1 MPYIPHTRAEIKQML
16 EEIGVT
22 SVDELFADIPK
33 EVWFHEKEPSAG
45 RSENEVVSEIS
56 SILGQNKT
64 YPMFLGAGCYNHYV
78 PAVVKAIISRS
89 EFFTSYTQ
97 YQPELSQ
104 GFLRALFEYQ
114 TFICQ
119 LTGMDV
125 SNVSLYDWATSLG
138 EAALM
143 AARIKKEKSEVIIP
157 KNIHPARVKVLK
169 TYIKGAG
176 LNIIDVGYDASTGQ
190 IDIEKLKSA
199 VNVNTCMVYME
210 SPNFFGVIDE
220 KASEVSNISHEN
232 ESMFV
237 FGTDMIS
244 LSVLRPPAE
253 FGADIVIGD
262 VQSLGNPVSF
272 GGSQLGVIAC
282 KKEFVRDMP
291 GRLVGETHDALG
303 RRGFVLTLQTR
314 EQHIRRQK
322 ATSNITTNHALNALA
337 SAVYLAWMGAGG
349 LSELG
354 SYLVK
359 KPEEVAEKIN
369 CIKGWSAPLFDSH
382 YFREFVAVSEYD
394 PEMINKKL
402 LKEGIT
408 GGFSLKKW
416 FPELGNAALYCVT
429 ECCSD
434 EDIKRLLTVLS
445 KKSSCSTIYGHR

>member
-1 MPYIPHTRAEIKQML
+1 MPYIPHTQTEIRQML
-16 EEIGVT
+16 EQIGVAST
-22 SVDELFADIPK
+22 EELFADIPPEVRYK
-33 EVWFHEKEPSAG
+33 ENESFAG
-45 RSENEVVSEIS
+45 RSENEVMREIS
-56 SILGQNKT
+56 SIIGQNRT

-78 PAVVKAIISRS
+78 PASVKAIISRS
-89 EFFTSYTQ
+89 EFSTSYTQ

-125 SNVSLYDWATSLG
+125 SNVSLYDWGSSLG

-143 AARIKKEKSEVIIP
+143 AARIKKGRSGIIIP
-157 KNIHPARVKVLK
+157 GNVHPARVEVLK

-176 LNIIDVGYDASTGQ
+176 LEIIEAGYDTQTGQ

-199 VNVNTCMVYME
+199 VNDKTCMVYME
-210 SPNFFGVIDE
+210 SPNFFGVVDE
-220 KASEVSNISHEN
+220 TAPEAGRIAHEAG
-232 ESMFV
+232 SMFV
-237 FGTDMIS
+237 SGTDMLS
-244 LSVLRPPAE
+244 LSVLLPPAK

-262 VQSLGNPVSF
+262 AQSLGNPVSF

-282 KKEFVRDMP
+282 KKEYVRDMP
-291 GRLVGETHDALG
+291 GRLVGETHDARG

-337 SAVYLAWMGAGG
+337 SSVYLAWMGAGG

-354 SYLVK
+354 SYLIR
-359 KPEEVAEKIN
+359 KPEEVAERMNSIQ
-369 CIKGWSAPLFDSH
+369 GLRAPLFDSH
-382 YFREFVAVSEYD
+382 HFREFVAVSDDD
-394 PEMINKKL
+394 PEVINRKL

-408 GGFSLKKW
+408 GGFSLRKSY
-416 FPELGNAALYCVT
+416 PELGNAVLYCVT
-429 ECCSD
+429 ECCTGD
-434 EDIKRLLTVLS
+434 DIERLLGVLQ
-445 KKSSCSTIYGHR
+445 G

>member
-1 MPYIPHTRAEIKQML
+1 MPYIPHTQIEIKQML
-16 EEIGVT
+16 KEIGVA
-22 SVDELFADIPK
+22 SVDELFADIPSQ
-33 EVWFHEKEPSAG
+33 VRFHEKEPFPG
-45 RSENEVVSEIS
+45 RSENEVVREMT

-78 PAVVKAIISRS
+78 PAVVRAIISRS

-125 SNVSLYDWATSLG
+125 SNVSMYDWATSLG

-143 AARIKKEKSEVIIP
+143 AARIKKEKPDMIIP
-157 KNIHPARVKVLK
+157 KTTHPARVEVLK

-176 LNIIDVGYDASTGQ
+176 LNIIEVGYDAQTGKM
-190 IDIEKLKSA
+190 DIEKIKSA
-199 VNVNTCMVYME
+199 VNKNTCMVYME
-210 SPNFFGVIDE
+210 SPNFLGVIDE
-220 KASEVSNISHEN
+220 TAPEVSKIAHEAG
-232 ESMFV
+232 SMFV
-237 FGTDMIS
+237 FGTDMLS
-244 LSVLRPPAE
+244 LSVLLPPAD

-262 VQSLGNPVSF
+262 AQSLGNPVSF

-282 KKEFVRDMP
+282 RKEYVRDMP
-291 GRLVGETHDALG
+291 GRLVGETHDAEG
-303 RRGFVLTLQTR
+303 RQGFVLTLQTR

-337 SAVYLAWMGAGG
+337 SAVYIAWMGAGG
-349 LSELG
+349 ISELG

-359 KPEEVAEKIN
+359 KPQEVAEKMDG
-369 CIKGWSAPLFDSH
+369 IKGWKAPLFDSH
-382 YFREFVAVSEYD
+382 HFREFVAVSEDD
-394 PEMINKKL
+394 PEVINKML

-408 GGFSLKKW
+408 GGLSLRKW
-416 FPELGNAALYCVT
+416 YPELGNAALYCVT
-429 ECCSD
+429 ECNSD
-434 EDIKRLLTVLS
+434 EDIERLLGVLEGIHQS
-445 KKSSCSTIYGHR
+445 

>member
-1 MPYIPHTRAEIKQML
+1 MPYIPHTQTEIKQML
-16 EEIGVT
+16 EQIGVA
-22 SVDELFADIPK
+22 SIDDLFADIPE
-33 EVWFHEKEPSAG
+33 EVRYKEKEPFPG
-45 RSENEVVSEIS
+45 KSENEVVREMS
-56 SILGQNKT
+56 SILSQNKT

-78 PAVVKAIISRS
+78 PYVVRTIISRG

-125 SNVSLYDWATSLG
+125 SNVSMYDWASSLG
-138 EAALM
+138 EASLM
-143 AARIKKEKSEVIIP
+143 AARIKKSRRDIIIP
-157 KNIHPARVKVLK
+157 NSTHPARVEVLK

-176 LNIIDVGYDASTGQ
+176 LNVIEVNYDAQTGQ
-190 IDIEKLKSA
+190 IDLEKLKS
-199 VNVNTCMVYME
+199 NVSANTCMVYIE

-220 KASEVSNISHEN
+220 TAKEVSKIVHEAGGV
-232 ESMFV
+232 FV
-237 FGTDMIS
+237 FGTDMLS
-244 LSVLRPPAE
+244 LSVLRPPVE

-262 VQSLGNPVSF
+262 AQSLGNPVSF

-291 GRLVGETHDALG
+291 GRLVGETHDANG
-303 RRGFVLTLQTR
+303 RKGYVLTLQTR

-337 SAVYLAWMGAGG
+337 SAVYIAWMGAGG

-354 SYLVK
+354 ALLIK
-359 KPEEVAEKIN
+359 KPNEVAERIN
-369 CIKGWSAPLFDSH
+369 DIKGWKAPLFDSH
-382 YFREFVAVSEYD
+382 HFREFVAVSGDD
-394 PEMINKKL
+394 PELINKKL

-408 GGFSLKKW
+408 GGFSLNKW
-416 FPELGNAALYCVT
+416 YPELGNAVLYCVT

-434 EDIKRLLTVLS
+434 EDIERLLGVLEV
-445 KKSSCSTIYGHR
+445 

>member
-1 MPYIPHTRAEIKQML
+1 MPYIPHTQTEIKQML
-16 EEIGVT
+16 EQIGVV
-22 SVDELFADIPK
+22 SIDELFADIPS
-33 EVWFHEKEPSAG
+33 EVLYIEKEPFAG
-45 RSENEVVSEIS
+45 KSENEVVREMS
-56 SILGQNKT
+56 SILSQNKT

-78 PAVVKAIISRS
+78 PAVVRAIISRG

-125 SNVSLYDWATSLG
+125 SNVSMYDWASSLG
-138 EAALM
+138 EAAAM
-143 AARIKKEKSEVIIP
+143 AARIKKDRRDIIIP
-157 KNIHPARVKVLK
+157 KTTHPARIEVLK
-169 TYIKGAG
+169 TYIKGTC
-176 LNIIDVGYDASTGQ
+176 LNVIEVGYDAQSGQ

-199 VNVNTCMVYME
+199 VNANTCMVYME

-220 KASEVSNISHEN
+220 TAQEVSNIAHEAG
-232 ESMFV
+232 SMFV
-237 FGTDMIS
+237 FGTDMLS
-244 LSVLRPPAE
+244 LSVLRTPAE

-262 VQSLGNPVSF
+262 AQSLGNPVSF

-282 KKEFVRDMP
+282 KKEYVRDMP
-291 GRLVGETHDALG
+291 GRLVGETHDAKG
-303 RRGFVLTLQTR
+303 RQGFVLTLQTR

-337 SAVYLAWMGAGG
+337 STVYIAWMGAGG

-354 SYLVK
+354 ALLIK
-359 KPEEVAEKIN
+359 KPKEVAERIDD
-369 CIKGWSAPLFDSH
+369 IKGWKAPLFDS
-382 YFREFVAVSEYD
+382 YQFREFVAVSDYD
-394 PEMINKKL
+394 PEVINKKL

-416 FPELGNAALYCVT
+416 YPDLGNAVLYCVT

-434 EDIKRLLTVLS
+434 EDIERLLGVLE
-445 KKSSCSTIYGHR
+445 G

>member
-1 MPYIPHTRAEIKQML
+1 MPYIPHTQTEIKQML
-16 EEIGVT
+16 EQIGVA
-22 SVDELFADIPK
+22 SIDELFSDIPG
-33 EVWFHEKEPSAG
+33 EVRYKEKEPFAG
-45 RSENEVVSEIS
+45 RSENEVVREMS
-56 SILGQNKT
+56 SIIGQNKT
-64 YPMFLGAGCYNHYV
+64 YPMFLGGGCYNHYV
-78 PAVVKAIISRS
+78 PAVVRAIISRG

-125 SNVSLYDWATSLG
+125 SNISMYDWASSLG

-143 AARIKKEKSEVIIP
+143 AARIKKDRRDIIIP
-157 KNIHPARVKVLK
+157 KTTHPARVEVLK

-176 LNIIDVGYDASTGQ
+176 LNIIKVEYDAEIGQ
-190 IDIEKLKSA
+190 IDIENLKRA
-199 VNVNTCMVYME
+199 VNANTCMVYME

-220 KASEVSNISHEN
+220 IAPEVSKIAHEAG
-232 ESMFV
+232 SIFV
-237 FGTDMIS
+237 FGTDMLS

-262 VQSLGNPVSF
+262 AQSLGNPVSF

-282 KKEFVRDMP
+282 KKEYVRDMP
-291 GRLVGETHDALG
+291 GRLVGETHDAQG
-303 RRGFVLTLQTR
+303 RQGFVLTLQTR

-337 SAVYLAWMGAGG
+337 SAVYIAWMGAGG

-354 SYLVK
+354 AYLVK
-359 KPEEVAEKIN
+359 KPQEVAGKIN
-369 CIKGWSAPLFDSH
+369 AIKGFHAPIFDSH
-382 YFREFVAVSEYD
+382 HFREFIAVSD
-394 PEMINKKL
+394 DNPDNINKKL

-416 FPELGNAALYCVT
+416 FPELGNAVLYCVT

-434 EDIKRLLTVLS
+434 EDIDRLIKVLES
-445 KKSSCSTIYGHR
+445 

>member
-1 MPYIPHTRAEIKQML
+1 MPYIPHTQDEIKQML
-16 EEIGVT
+16 EEIGVA
-22 SVDELFADIPK
+22 SVDELFADIPA
-33 EVWFHEKEPSAG
+33 EVRFHENEPFPG
-45 RSENEVVSEIS
+45 RSENEVVREMT

-78 PAVVKAIISRS
+78 PAAVKAMISRS

-125 SNVSLYDWATSLG
+125 SNVSLYDWAASLG

-143 AARIKKEKSEVIIP
+143 AARIKKDRLNIIIP
-157 KNIHPARVKVLK
+157 KTTHPARVEVLK

-176 LNIIDVGYDASTGQ
+176 LNIVEVGYDAGSGQ
-190 IDIEKLKSA
+190 LDIEKLKCA
-199 VNVNTCMVYME
+199 VNKDTCMVYME

-220 KASEVSNISHEN
+220 TAQEVSKIAHEAG
-232 ESMFV
+232 SLFV
-237 FGTDMIS
+237 LGTDMLS
-244 LSVLRPPAE
+244 LSVLQPPAE

-262 VQSLGNPVSF
+262 AQSLGNPVSF

-282 KKEFVRDMP
+282 RKEYVRDMP
-291 GRLVGETHDALG
+291 GRLVGETHDAEG
-303 RRGFVLTLQTR
+303 RQGFVLTLQTR

-322 ATSNITTNHALNALA
+322 ATSNITTNNALNALA
-337 SAVYLAWMGAGG
+337 SAVYIAWMGAGG

-359 KPEEVAEKIN
+359 KPQEVAEKMDG
-369 CIKGWSAPLFDSH
+369 IKGWKAPIFDSH
-382 YFREFVAVSEYD
+382 HFREFVAVSEDD
-394 PEMINKKL
+394 PEVINKKL

-408 GGFSLKKW
+408 GGLSLRKW
-416 FPELGNAALYCVT
+416 YPELGNAALYCVT
-429 ECCSD
+429 ECCGE
-434 EDIKRLLTVLS
+434 EDIERLLTVLE
-445 KKSSCSTIYGHR
+445 I

>member
-1 MPYIPHTRAEIKQML
+1 MPYIPHTETEIKEML
-16 EEIGVT
+16 QKIGVA
-22 SVDELFADIPK
+22 SIDELFADVPK
-33 EVWFHEKEPSAG
+33 ETWYIEKEPFPG
-45 RSENEVVSEIS
+45 KSEREVVHDVQ

-78 PAVVKAIISRS
+78 PAAVKAIISRG

-125 SNVSLYDWATSLG
+125 SNASLYDWASSLG

-143 AARIKKEKSEVIIP
+143 AARIKKEKSDIIIP
-157 KNIHPARVKVLK
+157 KTTHPARVQVLK
-169 TYIKGAG
+169 TYVKGAK
-176 LNIIDVGYDASTGQ
+176 LNIIEAGYDPGTGW
-190 IDIEKLKSA
+190 IDIEKLKDS
-199 VNVNTCMVYME
+199 VNDKTAMVYME

-220 KASEVSNISHEN
+220 TAQNVSKIAHEAG
-232 ESMFV
+232 SLFV
-237 FGTDMIS
+237 FGTDMLS
-244 LSVLRPPAE
+244 LSVLKPPDD

-262 VQSLGNPVSF
+262 AQSLGNPVSF

-282 KKEFVRDMP
+282 KKEYVRDMP
-291 GRLVGETHDALG
+291 GRLVGETHDKEG
-303 RRGFVLTLQTR
+303 RKGYVLTLQTR

-322 ATSNITTNHALNALA
+322 ATSNITTNHALHALA
-337 SAVYLAWMGAGG
+337 ASVYIAWMGAGG
-349 LSELG
+349 FSELG

-359 KPEEVAEKIN
+359 KPKEVAEKIN
-369 CIKGWSAPLFDSH
+369 NVKGWRAPLFYSH
-382 YFREFVAVSEYD
+382 HFREFVAVSDDD
-394 PEMINKKL
+394 PEWINKKL
-402 LKEGIT
+402 LEHGIT

-416 FPELGNAALYCVT
+416 YPELGNAALYCVT

-434 EDIKRLLTVLS
+434 EDIERLVGLLD
-445 KKSSCSTIYGHR
+445 I

>member
-1 MPYIPHTRAEIKQML
+1 MPYIPHTQTEIKQML
-16 EEIGVT
+16 EHIGVA
-22 SVDELFADIPK
+22 SIDELFADIPA
-33 EVWFHEKEPSAG
+33 EVRYKEKEPFAG
-45 RSENEVVSEIS
+45 RSENEVVREMN
-56 SILGQNKT
+56 SILAQNRT

-78 PAVVKAIISRS
+78 PAVARAIISRS

-125 SNVSLYDWATSLG
+125 SNVSMYDWASSLG

-143 AARIKKEKSEVIIP
+143 AARIKKDRRDIIIP
-157 KNIHPARVKVLK
+157 KTTHPARVEALK

-176 LNIIDVGYDASTGQ
+176 MKVIEVGYDAQSGQ
-190 IDIEKLKSA
+190 IDIEKLISA
-199 VNVNTCMVYME
+199 VNANTCMVYME

-220 KASEVSNISHEN
+220 TAQEVSNIAHEAG
-232 ESMFV
+232 SLFV
-237 FGTDMIS
+237 FGTDMLS

-253 FGADIVIGD
+253 FDADIVNGD
-262 VQSLGNPVSF
+262 AQSLGNPVSF

-282 KKEFVRDMP
+282 KKEYVRDMP
-291 GRLVGETHDALG
+291 GRLVGETHDVEG
-303 RRGFVLTLQTR
+303 RQGFVLTLQTR

-337 SAVYLAWMGAGG
+337 STVYIAWMGAGG

-354 SYLVK
+354 SFLVK
-359 KPEEVAEKIN
+359 KSEEVAERMN
-369 CIKGWSAPLFDSH
+369 GIKGFRAPLFDSH
-382 YFREFVAVSEYD
+382 HFREFVAVSDDDIEV
-394 PEMINKKL
+394 MNKKL

-408 GGFSLKKW
+408 GGLLLKKW
-416 FPELGNAALYCVT
+416 YPELGNAVLYCVT

-434 EDIKRLLTVLS
+434 EDIERLLGVLE
-445 KKSSCSTIYGHR
+445 G

>member
-1 MPYIPHTRAEIKQML
+1 MPYIPHTQDEIKHML
-16 EEIGVT
+16 EEIGVA
-22 SVDELFADIPK
+22 SVDELFADIPA
-33 EVWFHEKEPSAG
+33 EVRFHEKEPFEG
-45 RSENEVVSEIS
+45 RSENEVVRDIS
-56 SILGQNKT
+56 SILAQNKT

-78 PAVVKAIISRS
+78 PAVVKSIISRS

-104 GFLRALFEYQ
+104 GYLRALFEYQ

-143 AARIKKEKSEVIIP
+143 AARIKKEKPDIVIP
-157 KNIHPARVKVLK
+157 KTTHPARVEVLK

-176 LNIIDVGYDASTGQ
+176 LNVIEVGYDAQTGQ
-190 IDIEKLKSA
+190 IDVEKLKSA
-199 VNVNTCMVYME
+199 VNKNTCMVYME
-210 SPNFFGVIDE
+210 SPDFFGVIDE
-220 KASEVSNISHEN
+220 KATEVSKIAHEAG
-232 ESMFV
+232 SMFV

-262 VQSLGNPVSF
+262 AQSLGNPVSF

-282 KKEFVRDMP
+282 KKEYVRDMP
-291 GRLVGETHDALG
+291 GRLVGETHDAQG
-303 RRGFVLTLQTR
+303 RQGFVLTLQTR

-337 SAVYLAWMGAGG
+337 SAVYAAWMGAGG
-349 LSELG
+349 FSELG

-359 KPEEVAEKIN
+359 KPQEVAEKMN
-369 CIKGWSAPLFDSH
+369 GIKGFRAPLFNSH
-382 YFREFVAVSEYD
+382 HFREFVAVSDDD
-394 PEMINKKL
+394 PEVIKKKL
-402 LKEGIT
+402 LEHGIT
-408 GGFSLKKW
+408 GGLPLTKW
-416 FPELGNAALYCVT
+416 YPELGNASLYCVT

-434 EDIKRLLTVLS
+434 EDIERLLGVLE
-445 KKSSCSTIYGHR
+445 G

>member
-1 MPYIPHTRAEIKQML
+1 MPYIPHTQTEIKQML
-16 EEIGVT
+16 EQIGVA
-22 SVDELFADIPK
+22 SIDELFADIPEELRFK
-33 EVWFHEKEPSAG
+33 EKEPFAG
-45 RSENEVVSEIS
+45 RSENEVVREIN
-56 SILGQNKT
+56 SIIGQNGT

-78 PAVVKAIISRS
+78 PAVVKAIISRG

-125 SNVSLYDWATSLG
+125 SNISMYDWASSLG

-143 AARIKKEKSEVIIP
+143 AARIKKDRRDIIIP
-157 KNIHPARVKVLK
+157 RTTHPARLEVLK

-176 LNIIDVGYDASTGQ
+176 INVIEVGYDTETGQ
-190 IDIEKLKSA
+190 IDIETLKSA
-199 VNVNTCMVYME
+199 VNANTCMVYME

-220 KASEVSNISHEN
+220 TPPEVSKIAHEAGGI
-232 ESMFV
+232 FV
-237 FGTDMIS
+237 FGADMLS

-253 FGADIVIGD
+253 YGADIVIGD
-262 VQSLGNPVSF
+262 AQSLGNPISF

-282 KKEFVRDMP
+282 KKEYVRDMP
-291 GRLVGETHDALG
+291 GRLVGKTHDAQG
-303 RRGFVLTLQTR
+303 RQGYVLTLQTR

-337 SAVYLAWMGAGG
+337 SSVYIAWMGAGG

-359 KPEEVAEKIN
+359 KPAEIAEKMN
-369 CIKGWSAPLFDSH
+369 SIKGWRAPLFDSH
-382 YFREFVAVSEYD
+382 HFREFVAVSD
-394 PEMINKKL
+394 DDTGVINKRL
-402 LKEGIT
+402 LEHGIT
-408 GGFSLKKW
+408 GGFSLKKSY
-416 FPELGNAALYCVT
+416 PELGNSTLYCMT

-434 EDIKRLLTVLS
+434 EDIERLLGVLE
-445 KKSSCSTIYGHR
+445 G

>member
-1 MPYIPHTRAEIKQML
+1 MPYIPHTQDEIKQML
-16 EEIGVT
+16 EEIGVA
-22 SVDELFADIPK
+22 SVDELFADIPA
-33 EVWFHEKEPSAG
+33 EVRFRETEPNPG
-45 RSENEVVSEIS
+45 RSENEVVREMT
-56 SILGQNKT
+56 SILAQNKT

-125 SNVSLYDWATSLG
+125 SNVSMYDWASSLG

-143 AARIKKEKSEVIIP
+143 AARIKKDRPKIIIP
-157 KNIHPARVKVLK
+157 KTTHPARVEVLK

-176 LNIIDVGYDASTGQ
+176 LKIIEVGYDAQTGKM
-190 IDIEKLKSA
+190 DIEEIKCA
-199 VNVNTCMVYME
+199 VNKNICMVYME

-220 KASEVSNISHEN
+220 TAPEVSKIAHEAG
-232 ESMFV
+232 SMFV
-237 FGTDMIS
+237 FGTDMLS
-244 LSVLRPPAE
+244 LSVLLPPSD

-262 VQSLGNPVSF
+262 AQSLGNPVSF

-282 KKEFVRDMP
+282 KKEYVRDMP
-291 GRLVGETHDALG
+291 GRLVGETHDAEG
-303 RRGFVLTLQTR
+303 RQGFVLTLQTR

-337 SAVYLAWMGAGG
+337 SAVYIAWMGAGG

-359 KPEEVAEKIN
+359 KPQEVAEKIN
-369 CIKGWSAPLFDSH
+369 DIKGWKAPLFDSH
-382 YFREFVAVSEYD
+382 HFREFVTVSGED
-394 PEMINKKL
+394 PEVINKKL
-402 LKEGIT
+402 LKEGVT
-408 GGFSLKKW
+408 GGLSLRKW
-416 FPELGNAALYCVT
+416 YPELGNAALYCVT
-429 ECCSD
+429 ECNSD
-434 EDIKRLLTVLS
+434 EDIERLLGVME
-445 KKSSCSTIYGHR
+445 G

>member
-1 MPYIPHTRAEIKQML
+1 MPYIPHTQTEIKQML
-16 EEIGVT
+16 EQIGIA
-22 SVDELFADIPK
+22 SIDELFSDIPA
-33 EVWFHEKEPSAG
+33 ELIFHEKEPFAG
-45 RSENEVVSEIS
+45 RSENEVVREMS
-56 SILGQNKT
+56 SIIGQNKT

-78 PAVVKAIISRS
+78 PAVVRAIISRG

-119 LTGMDV
+119 LTGMDI
-125 SNVSLYDWATSLG
+125 SNISMYDWASSLG

-143 AARIKKEKSEVIIP
+143 AARIKKDRRDIIIL
-157 KNIHPARVKVLK
+157 KTTHPARMEVLK

-176 LNIIDVGYDASTGQ
+176 LNIIEVDYDEETGQ
-190 IDIEKLKSA
+190 IDIEKLKSV
-199 VNVNTCMVYME
+199 VNANTCMVYME

-220 KASEVSNISHEN
+220 TSPTISKIAHEAG
-232 ESMFV
+232 SIFV
-237 FGTDMIS
+237 FGTDILS

-262 VQSLGNPVSF
+262 AQSLGNPVSF

-282 KKEFVRDMP
+282 KKEYVRDMP
-291 GRLVGETHDALG
+291 GRLVGETHDARG
-303 RRGFVLTLQTR
+303 RQGFVLTLQTR
-314 EQHIRRQK
+314 EQHIRRKK

-337 SAVYLAWMGAGG
+337 SAVYIAWMGAGG

-354 SYLVK
+354 AYLVK
-359 KPEEVAEKIN
+359 KPQEVAGKIN
-369 CIKGWSAPLFDSH
+369 DIKGFRAPIFDSH
-382 YFREFVAVSEYD
+382 HFREFVAVSDDD
-394 PEMINKKL
+394 PRMINMKL

-416 FPELGNAALYCVT
+416 FPELGNAVLYCVT

-434 EDIKRLLTVLS
+434 EDVDRLINMLES
-445 KKSSCSTIYGHR
+445 

>member
-1 MPYIPHTRAEIKQML
+1 MPYIPHTQTEIKQML
-16 EEIGVT
+16 EQIGVA
-22 SVDELFADIPK
+22 SIDELFSDIPG
-33 EVWFHEKEPSAG
+33 EVRDKEKEPFAG
-45 RSENEVVSEIS
+45 KSENEVVREMS

-78 PAVVKAIISRS
+78 PAVVRAIISRG

-125 SNVSLYDWATSLG
+125 SNLSMYDWASSLG

-143 AARIKKEKSEVIIP
+143 SARIKKDRRDIIIP
-157 KNIHPARVKVLK
+157 KTTHPVRVEVLR
-169 TYIKGAG
+169 TYIKGTG
-176 LNIIDVGYDASTGQ
+176 MNVIEVGYDSQTGQ
-190 IDIEKLKSA
+190 IDIEKLKNA
-199 VNVNTCMVYME
+199 VNANTCMVYME

-220 KASEVSNISHEN
+220 TPSTVSKIAHEAG
-232 ESMFV
+232 SIFV
-237 FGTDMIS
+237 FGTDMLS
-244 LSVLRPPAE
+244 LSVLRTPAE

-262 VQSLGNPVSF
+262 AQSLGNPVSF

-282 KKEFVRDMP
+282 KKEYVRDMP
-291 GRLVGETHDALG
+291 GRLIGETHDAQG
-303 RRGFVLTLQTR
+303 RQGFVLTLQTR

-337 SAVYLAWMGAGG
+337 SAIYIAWMGAGG

-354 SYLVK
+354 AYLVK
-359 KPEEVAEKIN
+359 KPQEVAGKMN
-369 CIKGWSAPLFDSH
+369 AIKGFRVPIFDSH
-382 YFREFVAVSEYD
+382 HFREFIAVCDDD
-394 PEMINKKL
+394 PHMINKKL

-416 FPELGNAALYCVT
+416 FPELGNAVLYCVT

-434 EDIKRLLTVLS
+434 EDIDRLINVLES
-445 KKSSCSTIYGHR
+445 

>member
-1 MPYIPHTRAEIKQML
+1 MPYIPHTQDEIKQTL
-16 EEIGVT
+16 EEMGVA
-22 SVDELFADIPK
+22 SVDELFSDIPA
-33 EVWFHEKEPSAG
+33 EVRFHEKEPVAG
-45 RSENEVVSEIS
+45 KSESEVVREIS

-78 PAVVKAIISRS
+78 PAAVRSIISRS

-119 LTGMDV
+119 MTGMDV

-143 AARIKKEKSEVIIP
+143 AARIKKDRRNVIIP
-157 KNIHPARVKVLK
+157 KTTHPARVEVLK

-176 LNIIDVGYDASTGQ
+176 LNVIEVGYDAESGQ
-190 IDIEKLKSA
+190 IDIEKLKGS
-199 VNVNTCMVYME
+199 VNVNTCMIYME

-220 KASEVSNISHEN
+220 TASEMAKIAHEAG
-232 ESMFV
+232 SMFV
-237 FGTDMIS
+237 FGTDMLS
-244 LSVLRPPAE
+244 LGILKAPVG
-253 FGADIVIGD
+253 FGADMVIGD
-262 VQSLGNPVSF
+262 AQSLGNPVSF

-282 KKEFVRDMP
+282 RKEFVRDMP
-291 GRLVGETHDALG
+291 GRLVGETHDAEG

-337 SAVYLAWMGAGG
+337 SAVYIAWMGAGG

-354 SYLVK
+354 SYLIK
-359 KPEEVAEKIN
+359 KPKEVAQSMN
-369 CIKGWSAPLFDSH
+369 GIKGWRAPLFDSH
-382 YFREFVAVSEYD
+382 HFREFVAVSDDD
-394 PEMINKKL
+394 PEVINRKL
-402 LKEGIT
+402 LENRIT
-408 GGFSLKKW
+408 GGFSLRKW
-416 FPELGNAALYCVT
+416 YPDLGNAALYCVT

-434 EDIKRLLTVLS
+434 EDIERLLGVLE
-445 KKSSCSTIYGHR
+445 GQ

>member
-1 MPYIPHTRAEIKQML
+1 MPYIPHTETEIRQML
-16 EEIGVT
+16 EQIGVT
-22 SVDELFADIPK
+22 SIDELFADIPR
-33 EVWFHEKEPSAG
+33 EVRYHEKAPFAEK
-45 RSENEVVSEIS
+45 SENQVVREVN
-56 SILGQNKT
+56 SILGHNRT

-104 GFLRALFEYQ
+104 GYLRALFEYQ

-125 SNVSLYDWATSLG
+125 SNVSMYDWASSLG

-143 AARIKKEKSEVIIP
+143 AARIRKEKSNIIIP
-157 KNIHPARVKVLK
+157 KTTHPARVEVLK

-176 LNIIDVGYDASTGQ
+176 LKVIEAGYDARTGQ
-190 IDIEKLKSA
+190 IDIEKLKSVINA
-199 VNVNTCMVYME
+199 NGCMVYME

-220 KASEVSNISHEN
+220 TTQEVSNIAHE
-232 ESMFV
+232 SGALFV
-237 FGTDMIS
+237 LGTDMLS
-244 LSVLRPPAE
+244 LSILKPPAE

-262 VQSLGNPVSF
+262 AQSLGNPVSF

-282 KKEFVRDMP
+282 KKEYVRDMP

-303 RRGFVLTLQTR
+303 RQGFVLTLQTR
-314 EQHIRRQK
+314 EQHIRRAK

-337 SAVYLAWMGAGG
+337 SAVYMAWMGAGG

-359 KPEEVAEKIN
+359 KPGEVAERMN
-369 CIKGWSAPLFDSH
+369 GIKGWRAPLFDSH
-382 YFREFVAVSEYD
+382 HFREFVAVSEDD
-394 PEMINKKL
+394 PEVINKKL
-402 LKEGIT
+402 LEHGIS
-408 GGFSLKKW
+408 GGFPLKKW
-416 FPELGNAALYCVT
+416 YPELGNAALHCVT

-434 EDIKRLLTVLS
+434 EDIERFLGVIEGTLT
-445 KKSSCSTIYGHR
+445 H

>member
-1 MPYIPHTRAEIKQML
+1 MPYIPHTQTEIKQML
-16 EEIGVT
+16 EQIGVT
-22 SVDELFADIPK
+22 SIDELFADIPPK
-33 EVWFHEKEPSAG
+33 LRFHEKESFAG
-45 RSENEVVSEIS
+45 RSENEVVREMS
-56 SILGQNKT
+56 SIIGQNKT
-64 YPMFLGAGCYNHYV
+64 YPLFLGAGCYNHYV
-78 PAVVKAIISRS
+78 PAVVRAIITKG

-125 SNVSLYDWATSLG
+125 SNISMYDWASSLG

-143 AARIKKEKSEVIIP
+143 AARIKKDRRDIIIP
-157 KNIHPARVKVLK
+157 KTTHPARVEVLK
-169 TYIKGAG
+169 TYIKGARMKV
-176 LNIIDVGYDASTGQ
+176 IEIGYDIHTGQ
-190 IDIEKLKSA
+190 IDVEKLKGT
-199 VNVNTCMVYME
+199 VNANTCMVYME

-220 KASEVSNISHEN
+220 TAPEVSKIAHEAG
-232 ESMFV
+232 SIFV
-237 FGTDMIS
+237 FGTDMLS

-262 VQSLGNPVSF
+262 AQSLGNPVSF

-282 KKEFVRDMP
+282 KKEYVRDMP
-291 GRLVGETHDALG
+291 GRLVGETHDAQG
-303 RRGFVLTLQTR
+303 RQGFVLTLQTR
-314 EQHIRRQK
+314 EQHIRRKK

-337 SAVYLAWMGAGG
+337 SAVYIAWMGAGG

-354 SYLVK
+354 AYLVK
-359 KPEEVAEKIN
+359 KPQEVAGTIN
-369 CIKGWSAPLFDSH
+369 AIKGFRAPIFNSH
-382 YFREFVAVSEYD
+382 HFREFVAVSDDE
-394 PEMINKKL
+394 PHMINKKL

-416 FPELGNAALYCVT
+416 FPGLGNAVLYCVT

-434 EDIKRLLTVLS
+434 EDVDRLINVLES
-445 KKSSCSTIYGHR
+445 

>member
-1 MPYIPHTRAEIKQML
+1 MPYIPHTETETKEMLKQ
-16 EEIGVT
+16 IGAA
-22 SVDELFADIPK
+22 SIDELFTDIP
-33 EVWFHEKEPSAG
+33 EELLYNEKEPFPG
-45 RSENEVVSEIS
+45 KPEREVVHEIQ
-56 SILGQNKT
+56 SILMQNKT

-78 PAVVKAIISRS
+78 PAVVKAIISRG

-125 SNVSLYDWATSLG
+125 SNASMYDWASSLG

-143 AARIKKEKSEVIIP
+143 SVRIKKEKNNIIVP
-157 KNIHPARVKVLK
+157 KTTHPARLQVLR
-169 TYIKGAG
+169 TYVKGAG
-176 LNIIDVGYDASTGQ
+176 LDVIEAGYDANTGQ
-190 IDIEKLKSA
+190 IDIEELKDFVSDKTA
-199 VNVNTCMVYME
+199 MVYME

-220 KASEVSNISHEN
+220 TAPEVSKIAHEAG
-232 ESMFV
+232 SLFV
-237 FGTDMIS
+237 FGTDMLS
-244 LSVLRPPAE
+244 LGVLRPPAD

-262 VQSLGNPVSF
+262 AQSLGNPVSF

-282 KKEFVRDMP
+282 KKEYVRDMP
-291 GRLVGETHDALG
+291 GRLVGETHDKEG
-303 RRGFVLTLQTR
+303 RKGYVLTLQTR

-337 SAVYLAWMGAGG
+337 ASVYIAWMGAGG

-359 KPEEVAEKIN
+359 KPEEVAQKIN
-369 CIKGWSAPLFDSH
+369 DSNGWKAPLFDSH
-382 YFREFVAVSEYD
+382 HFREFVAVSDDD
-394 PEMINKKL
+394 PDIINKKL
-402 LKEGIT
+402 LEHGIT
-408 GGFSLKKW
+408 GGFSLKNW
-416 FPELGNAALYCVT
+416 YPELGNSMLFCVT

-434 EDIKRLLTVLS
+434 EDIERLVGAL
-445 KKSSCSTIYGHR
+445 

>member
-1 MPYIPHTRAEIKQML
+1 MPYIPHTQTEIKQML
-16 EEIGVT
+16 EQIGMA
-22 SVDELFADIPK
+22 SIDELFADIPA
-33 EVWFHEKEPSAG
+33 EVLYKEKEPFPG
-45 RSENEVVSEIS
+45 KSENEVVGEMS
-56 SILGQNKT
+56 SILSQNKT

-78 PAVVKAIISRS
+78 PAVVRAIISRG

-125 SNVSLYDWATSLG
+125 SNVSMYDWASSLG

-143 AARIKKEKSEVIIP
+143 AARIKKDRCDIIIP
-157 KNIHPARVKVLK
+157 KTTHPARVEVLR

-176 LNIIDVGYDASTGQ
+176 LNVIEVGYDAKTGQ

-199 VNVNTCMVYME
+199 DNANSCMVYME

-220 KASEVSNISHEN
+220 TAPEVSKIAHEAGG
-232 ESMFV
+232 MFV
-237 FGTDMIS
+237 FGTDLLS
-244 LSVLRPPAE
+244 RSVLRPPAD

-262 VQSLGNPVSF
+262 AQSLGNPVSF

-282 KKEFVRDMP
+282 KKEYVRDMP
-291 GRLVGETHDALG
+291 GRLVGETHDAEG
-303 RRGFVLTLQTR
+303 RLGFVLTLQTR

-337 SAVYLAWMGAGG
+337 STVYIAWMGAGG

-354 SYLVK
+354 ALLIK
-359 KPEEVAEKIN
+359 KPKEVAERMN
-369 CIKGWSAPLFDSH
+369 GIKGFRAPLFDSH
-382 YFREFVAVSEYD
+382 HFREFVAVYAED
-394 PEMINKKL
+394 PEVINKKL
-402 LKEGIT
+402 LENGIT
-408 GGFSLKKW
+408 GGLPLKKW
-416 FPELGNAALYCVT
+416 HPELGNAALYCVT
-429 ECCSD
+429 ECCSE
-434 EDIKRLLTVLS
+434 EDIERLLGVLEDINPS
-445 KKSSCSTIYGHR
+445 